1 MNQMA
6 SFSFGLG
13 RATGVR
19 SQVLVL
25 GSEVYGL
32 ECELPDAQSA
42 MSSGPVITDRLGAS
56 HSLAKASARE
66 VGEISFGLEP
76 GLAIAG
82 PFFRQQQIKRAVGV
96 AVFVQH

>member
-32 ECELPDAQSA
+32 ECERPYSQSA
-42 MSSGPVITDRLGAS
+42 MSYGRSDSTARLGTS
-56 HSLAKASARE
+56 HSLAKASAGE

-82 PFFRQQQIKRAVGV
+82 TFFRQQ
-96 AVFVQH
+96 

>member
-6 SFSFGLG
+6 PFLFGLD
-13 RATGVR
+13 RATGLR

-42 MSSGPVITDRLGAS
+42 MLSGPVITAQLGAS
-56 HSLAKASARE
+56 HLLA
-66 VGEISFGLEP
+66 
-76 GLAIAG
+76 
-82 PFFRQQQIKRAVGV
+82 
-96 AVFVQH
+96 

>member
-1 MNQMA
+1 MKQMA
-6 SFSFGLG
+6 SLSFGLG

-42 MSSGPVITDRLGAS
+42 MSYGRSVITARLGAS
-56 HSLAKASARE
+56 HLLAKASARE

-82 PFFRQQQIKRAVGV
+82 TFFRQQ
-96 AVFVQH
+96 